1 MIMGNKISNEDLQ
14 ALREDIQKERKAYY
28 KGEYR
33 HGWLAMIDNC
43 LGELQDFRTNA
54 KSVTIDLPPK
64 VVRKIMEKAV
74 NEVLKDIIIKC
85 PDCRKEI
92 NLGEILTNSSGR
104 SEDKEEQPKDIKE
117 Q

>member
-14 ALREDIQKERKAYY
+14 LLREEIQKERKAFNA
-28 KGEYR
+28 GEYR
-33 HGWLAMIDNC
+33 NGWLAMIDNC
-43 LGELQDFRTNA
+43 LCELQAFRANA
-54 KSVTIDLPPK
+54 KSVTIDMPPK
-64 VVRKIMEKAV
+64 VVKKIMEKAV
-74 NEVLKDIIIKC
+74 NEVLEDIIIKC

-92 NLGEILTNSSGR
+92 NLGEILTNPSRR